1 MLNILILGIED
12 EIKIF
17 RFLKHFN
24 MNIDYL
30 NNYKNQDLSKYN
42 LVITSYKYL
51 DSIKNVDIELIFSI
65 GAEKT
70 YSSRKNLVNI
80 VFNFKQDEDM
90 VKEFIKTEKWNFY
103 YRSVDKEKVRFIYD
117 LFRDCYEYKKIYS
130 KDIKFHKI

>member
-51 DSIKNVDIELIFSI
+51 DSIENVDVELILSVVEDETFSN
-65 GAEKT
+65 
-70 YSSRKNLVNI
+70 RKNLVNI
-80 VFNFKQDEDM
+80 VFNFKQDM
-90 VKEFIKTEKWNFY
+90 IREFIKTEKWNFY
-103 YRSVDKEKVRFIYD
+103 YRSVDKGNVKFIYD
-117 LFRDCYEYKKIYS
+117 LFRDCYEYKKIES